1 MTLRRLAELT
11 GMTYQQTHKYELGAN
26 RIAAARL
33 HAMALALGT
42 NVAFFFDNL
51 EPVSR
56 TTAAQDHCHWLVE
69 LTNQATKKLIAS
81 APCTCT
87 IQSDLMSQKIQIER
101 GCEMALIRH
110 CAKGKGIWSYV

>member
-33 HAMALALGT
+33 HAIALALGAD
-42 NVAFFFDNL
+42 VAFFFDDL
-51 EPVSR
+51 ESVSH

-69 LTNQATKKLIAS
+69 LTNQATKKSIAS
-81 APCTCT
+81 APCTCA
-87 IQSDLMSQKIQIER
+87 IQSDLHEPKNTDR
-101 GCEMALIRH
+101 AGR
-110 CAKGKGIWSYV
+110 